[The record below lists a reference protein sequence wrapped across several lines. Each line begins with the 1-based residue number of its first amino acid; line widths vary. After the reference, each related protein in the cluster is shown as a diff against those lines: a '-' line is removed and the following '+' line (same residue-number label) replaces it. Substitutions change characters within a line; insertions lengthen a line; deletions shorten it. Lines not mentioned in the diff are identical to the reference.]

1 MRRLHVCWHCLHQCA
16 LANTGHAKM
25 AHSLPQVMLFTPA
38 LNAFSRAVPDE
49 KVRAV
54 LGLDSGGA
62 LCSFV
67 QRESPDIEDDGN
79 NNTSIEKT

>member
-1 MRRLHVCWHCLHQCA
+1 MENKNRKHNRPGGFRLRCLHVCWHCLHQCA

-49 KVRAV
+49 KPV
-54 LGLDSGGA
+54 LGAHLIGFWG
-62 LCSFV
+62 CTV
-67 QRESPDIEDDGN
+67 
-79 NNTSIEKT
+79 